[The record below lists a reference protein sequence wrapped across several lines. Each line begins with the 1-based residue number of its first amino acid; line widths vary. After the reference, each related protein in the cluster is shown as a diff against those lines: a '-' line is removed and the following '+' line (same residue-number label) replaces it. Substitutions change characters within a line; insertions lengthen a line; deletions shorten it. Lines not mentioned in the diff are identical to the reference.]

1 MTDVTT
7 YVVVERLKRERRVG
21 GSVTMAIKVLLNE
34 GGELRLRIT
43 EESHT
48 ALQLFRSRLNESKD
62 VDYSNYFIGHP
73 ELDEP
78 EFYLRVKKGKD
89 PAKVLKTLCS
99 GITAE
104 FEGMALS

>member
-1 MTDVTT
+1 
-7 YVVVERLKRERRVG
+7 
-21 GSVTMAIKVLLNE
+21 MAIKVLMND

-48 ALQLFRSRLNESKD
+48 ALQLFRARLNESKD

-78 EFYLRVKKGKD
+78 EFYLRVKKGKNA
-89 PAKVLKTLCS
+89 AKVLKSLCS
-99 GITAE
+99 DITSE
-104 FEGMALS
+104 FEGLSLS

>member
-1 MTDVTT
+1 MND
-7 YVVVERLKRERRVG
+7 
-21 GSVTMAIKVLLNE
+21 

-48 ALQLFRSRLNESKD
+48 ALQLFRARLNESKD

-78 EFYLRVKKGKD
+78 EFYLRVKKGKNA
-89 PAKVLKTLCS
+89 AKVLKSLCS
-99 GITAE
+99 DITSE
-104 FEGMALS
+104 FEGLSLS